1 MIMEDE
7 LYKEVYRMLRQTGN
21 NKVPQRGTYTDEDIV
36 LTYLWAV
43 LHDRPTYWACKKSN
57 WPIWYRRRP
66 LPTASTMSRR
76 LRTELVQGLMKRLEQ
91 RLHNRFPANLCR
103 WIDAK
108 PLPISPCSK
117 DKQAGFG
124 PSAGSMAKGYKLYT
138 IADRMQG
145 FVVWTIRP
153 MNHAECAVG
162 HELIEKLNS
171 KGYLVGDRAY
181 DTNRLYDFA
190 YSKSVQLVTP
200 QGKKFAA
207 GFGHR
212 RHSPYRIKAMLF
224 KDTPA
229 GQALL
234 ASRDNIDRMYGQLT
248 NLGFGL
254 SPLPNWV
261 RTQFRVEMWVRGKL
275 IFYNLWRCR
284 QHTNAG

>member
-1 MIMEDE
+1 MEDE
-7 LYKEVYRMLRQTGN
+7 LYKEVYLILRQNGN
-21 NKVPQRGTYTDEDIV
+21 NKVPQRGTYTDEDVI

-43 LHDRPTYWACKKSN
+43 LHDRPTYWACKKIN

-76 LRTELVQGLMKRLEQ
+76 LRTDSVQQLMSKLEQ
-91 RLHNRFPANLCR
+91 QLQGKFPASLCR

-124 PSAGSMAKGYKLYT
+124 PAAGSMAKGYKLYT
-138 IADRMQG
+138 IADGMQG
-145 FVVWTIRP
+145 FVVWTVRP

-162 HELIEKLNS
+162 HELIKKLNG
-171 KGYLVGDRAY
+171 KGYLIGDRAY
-181 DTNRLYDFA
+181 DVNKLYDLA
-190 YSKSVQLVTP
+190 NAKSIQLVTP
-200 QGKKFAA
+200 QRKKNAM

-212 RHSPYRIKAMLF
+212 RHSPYRIKAMSF
-224 KDTPA
+224 KDTPE
-229 GQALL
+229 GQVLL
-234 ASRDNIDRMYGQLT
+234 TSRDNIDRMYGQLT

-275 IFYNLWRCR
+275 IFYHLWRCR
-284 QHTNAG
+284 LHAKTG

>member
-1 MIMEDE
+1 MEDE

-21 NKVPQRGTYTDEDIV
+21 NKVSQRCTYIDEDVV

-43 LHDRPTYWACKKSN
+43 LHDRPTYWACRKNS

-76 LRTELVQGLMKRLEQ
+76 LRTQSVRHLMLRLEQ
-91 RLHNRFPANLCR
+91 QLQGKFPASLCR

-108 PLPISPCSK
+108 PLPISHCSK

-124 PSAGSMAKGYKLYT
+124 PGAGCMAKGYKLYT

-145 FVVWTIRP
+145 FIVWTVRP
-153 MNHAECAVG
+153 MNHPEWVVA
-162 HELIEKLNS
+162 HELISNLHSE
-171 KGYLVGDRAY
+171 GYLVGDRAY
-181 DTNRLYDFA
+181 DTNRLYDSA
-190 YSKSVQLVTP
+190 NAKSVRLVTP
-200 QGKKFAA
+200 HRWKTAKGL
-207 GFGHR
+207 GHR
-212 RHSPYRIKAMLF
+212 KSNPHRIRAMSF
-224 KDTPA
+224 KDSPT
-229 GQALL
+229 GQALI

-254 SPLPNWV
+254 GPLPNWV

-275 IFYNLWRCR
+275 IFYHLWRYR
-284 QHTNAG
+284 QHAKTG

>member
-1 MIMEDE
+1 MEDE

-21 NKVPQRGTYTDEDIV
+21 NKVPQRGAYTDEDVV

-57 WPIWYRRRP
+57 WPIWYRRKP

-76 LRTELVQGLMKRLEQ
+76 LRTESVQGLMLQLEQ
-91 RLHNRFPANLCR
+91 QLHSRFPANLCR

-108 PLPISPCSK
+108 PLPISHCSK

-124 PSAGSMAKGYKLYT
+124 PGASCMAKGYKLYT
-138 IADRMQG
+138 IADRTQG
-145 FVVWTIRP
+145 FVVWTVRP
-153 MNHAECAVG
+153 MNHPECIVG
-162 HELIEKLNS
+162 HELIEKLNG

-181 DTNRLYDFA
+181 DTNRLYDLA
-190 YSKSVQLVTP
+190 YAKSVQLVTP
-200 QGKKFAA
+200 QRKKIAV

-212 RHSPYRIKAMLF
+212 RNSPHRIRAMSF
-224 KDTPA
+224 KDSPA

-275 IFYNLWRCR
+275 IFYHLWRCR
-284 QHTNAG
+284 QHAKTG

>member
-1 MIMEDE
+1 MEDE
-7 LYKEVYRMLRQTGN
+7 LYKEVYQILRQTGN
-21 NKVPQRGTYTDEDIV
+21 NKVPQRGTYTDEDVV

-66 LPTASTMSRR
+66 MPTASTMSRR
-76 LRTELVQGLMKRLEQ
+76 LRTESVQRLMLQLEQ
-91 RLHNRFPANLCR
+91 QLQNRFSANLCR

-117 DKQAGFG
+117 DKQSGFG
-124 PSAGSMAKGYKLYT
+124 PAAGGMAKGYKLYT
-138 IADRMQG
+138 IADPMQG

-153 MNHAECAVG
+153 MNHPEWVVA
-162 HELIEKLNS
+162 HDLINKLNS
-171 KGYLVGDRAY
+171 EGYLVGDRAY

-190 YSKSVQLVTP
+190 STKSVQLITP
-200 QGKKFAA
+200 RRSKTAI
-207 GFGHR
+207 GFGHKH
-212 RHSPYRIKAMLF
+212 HSSHRLRAMSF
-224 KDTPA
+224 KDSPM

-234 ASRDNIDRMYGQLT
+234 ASRNNIDRMYGQLT

-275 IFYNLWRCR
+275 IFYHLWRCR
-284 QHTNAG
+284 QRAKVG

>member
-1 MIMEDE
+1 MEDE
-7 LYKEVYRMLRQTGN
+7 LYKEVYRMLRQNGN
-21 NKVPQRGTYTDEDIV
+21 NKVPQRGTYTDEDVIS
-36 LTYLWAV
+36 TYLWAV
-43 LHDRPTYWACKKSN
+43 LHDRPTYWACKKIN

-76 LRTELVQGLMKRLEQ
+76 LRTDPVQQLMKKLEQ
-91 RLHNRFPANLCR
+91 QLQWKLPASLCR

-124 PSAGSMAKGYKLYT
+124 PAAGSMAKGYKLYT

-145 FVVWTIRP
+145 FLVWTVRP
-153 MNHAECAVG
+153 MNHAECTVG
-162 HELIEKLNS
+162 HELIEKLNG

-181 DTNRLYDFA
+181 DVNKLYDLA
-190 YSKSVQLVTP
+190 NAKSIQLITP
-200 QGKKFAA
+200 QRKKNAI

-212 RHSPYRIKAMLF
+212 RHSPHRMRAMSF
-224 KDTPA
+224 KDSPA

-234 ASRDNIDRMYGQLT
+234 TSRDNIDRMYGQLT

-261 RTQFRVEMWVRGKL
+261 RTRLRVEMWVRGKL
-275 IFYNLWRCR
+275 IFYHLWRFR
-284 QHTNAG
+284 QRTKTG